1 MSTIQMSPV
10 AGFKS
15 AAFLKAIFMVV
26 FLFGQI
32 LAFAETPVKDP
43 ILVSKSDSIQAAAK
57 QAAEDAAAMKREN
70 INTVLEVVGS
80 VVAIVIIILITWKM
94 SSGPQANGPKSA
106 SGGGSAGE
114 SHQDV
119 MARRMKM
126 AKK

>member
-1 MSTIQMSPV
+1 MSTIQKNPD
-10 AGFKS
+10 AGFRS
-15 AAFLKAIFMVV
+15 AAFLKITFTVL
-26 FLFGQI
+26 FLCSQF
-32 LAFAETPVKDP
+32 LAFAEGPMKDT

-80 VVAIVIIILITWKM
+80 VLAIVIIILITWKM
-94 SSGPQANGPKSA
+94 SSGPKVKNPKI
-106 SGGGSAGE
+106 SGDGGSAGE
-114 SHQDV
+114 GHQDV